1 MTLPIEFEQ
10 RMKTL
15 LGDEYG
21 DFAAAYDQSPI
32 RGLHV
37 NLHKMT
43 VDRLLD
49 IADFELC
56 PLATSR
62 ESFVFECDRIGAHPL
77 HHSGAIYV
85 QEPSAMLPAAMLDAT
100 DLCSLEDLRVLDLCA
115 SPGGKSSQAANLFEG
130 RCGFLLSNEY
140 VPKRALTLAEN
151 IERLG
156 IADAAVTNLPSDVLA
171 RDCEG
176 CFDLAIVDAPC
187 SGEGMFRKNLNAVSE
202 WSAENVIMCA
212 DKQRGI
218 LENAAKTVADGG
230 YLLYSTCTFSIEE
243 NEANVDYFLKT
254 HPEFVP
260 VTPPENVFSAS
271 LDGIPYNGHDMSFC
285 RRVYPHKNI
294 GEGQFAALFHK
305 DLPRSDHRS
314 DGTFADLPTLSS
326 GDEACAREFLL
337 SVLDPDLVSKLCLW
351 SKKDGVYIVSRS
363 AILPKSGVLSPGVKL
378 GEIRKGRLVPHHR
391 FFMAFGRYFANKFEV
406 DIDTARKYISGV
418 EIGCDAFSGY
428 GVVTYGGATLGGVK
442 VSSGIA
448 KNHYPKGLRDR

>member
-1 MTLPIEFEQ
+1 MTFPIEFEQ

-15 LGDEYG
+15 LCDEYS
-21 DFAAAYDQSPI
+21 DFSDAYDRQPI

-43 VDRLLD
+43 VDKLLD
-49 IADFELC
+49 VADFKLQ
-56 PLATSR
+56 PLTISR

-85 QEPSAMLPAAMLDAT
+85 QEPSAMLPVAMLDAT
-100 DLCSLEDLRVLDLCA
+100 DLRSLDNLRVLDLCA
-115 SPGGKSSQAANLFEG
+115 SPGGKSSQAANLFAD
-130 RCGFLLSNEY
+130 RCVFLLSNEY

-156 IADAAVTNLPSDVLA
+156 ITDAAVTNLPSDVLA

-176 CFDLAIVDAPC
+176 CFDLTIVDAPC
-187 SGEGMFRKNLNAVSE
+187 SGEGMFRKNPNALSE

-218 LENAAKTVADGG
+218 LECAAKTVADGG
-230 YLLYSTCTFSIEE
+230 YLLYSTCTFSVEE
-243 NEANVDYFLKT
+243 NEANVDHFLKT

-260 VTPPENVFSAS
+260 VTPLENVISAS
-271 LDGIPYNGHDMSFC
+271 SDGISYNGRDMSFC

-294 GEGQFAALFHK
+294 GEGQFAALFRK
-305 DLPRSDHRS
+305 DLPRSEHRLDS
-314 DGTFADLPTLSS
+314 VCADLPALSS

-337 SVLDPDLVSKLCLW
+337 SVLDPDRVSKLRLCA
-351 SKKDGVYIVSRS
+351 KKDGIYIVSRS
-363 AILPKSGVLSPGVKL
+363 AIFPRSGVLSPGVKL
-378 GEIRKGRLVPHHR
+378 GELRKGRLVPHHR
-391 FFMAFGRYFANKFEV
+391 FFMAYGRYFANKFEV

-418 EIGCDAFSGY
+418 EIGCDSFSGY

>member
-1 MTLPIEFEQ
+1 MTFSIEFEQ
-10 RMKTL
+10 RMKKL

-21 DFAAAYDQSPI
+21 DFAAAYDSRPT

-43 VDRLLD
+43 VDRLRNTV
-49 IADFELC
+49 DFELQ
-56 PLATSR
+56 PLKISH

-85 QEPSAMLPAAMLDAT
+85 QEPSAMLPMTMLDAT
-100 DLCSLEDLRVLDLCA
+100 DLRSLEDLRVLDLCA

-156 IADAAVTNLPSDVLA
+156 IADAAVTNLPPDVLA
-171 RDCEG
+171 RDLEG
-176 CFDLAIVDAPC
+176 CFDLTVVDAPC
-187 SGEGMFRKNLNAVSE
+187 SGEGMFRKNPNALSE

-218 LENAAKTVADGG
+218 LDSAAKTVADGG
-230 YLLYSTCTFSIEE
+230 YLLYSTCTFSVEE
-243 NEANVDYFLKT
+243 NEANVDCFLRT
-254 HPEFVP
+254 YPEFVP
-260 VTPPENVFSAS
+260 VMPPKHVISAS
-271 LDGIPYNGHDMSFC
+271 SDGIPYNGRDMSFC

-294 GEGQFAALFHK
+294 GEGQFAALFRK
-305 DLPRSDHRS
+305 DSPRSDHRLN
-314 DGTFADLPTLSS
+314 GVCVDLPTLSV

-337 SVLDPDLVSKLCLW
+337 SVLDPYLVSKLRLCA
-351 SKKDGVYIVSRS
+351 KKDGIYIVSPS
-363 AILPKSGVLSPGVKL
+363 AILPQLGVLSPGVKL

-391 FFMAFGRYFANKFEV
+391 FFMAFGRCFDNKFDV

>member
-1 MTLPIEFEQ
+1 MTFPIEFEQ

-21 DFAAAYDQSPI
+21 DFADAYDRQPT

-37 NLHKMT
+37 NLYKMT
-43 VDRLLD
+43 VNRLLEV
-49 IADFELC
+49 ADFELQ
-56 PLATSR
+56 PLTISH

-85 QEPSAMLPAAMLDAT
+85 QEPSAMLPATMLDAT
-100 DLCSLEDLRVLDLCA
+100 DLRSLDNLRVLDLCA
-115 SPGGKSSQAANLFEG
+115 SPGGKSSQAANLLEG

-140 VPKRALTLAEN
+140 VPKRALILAEN

-156 IADAAVTNLPSDVLA
+156 IADAAVTNLSSDVLA

-176 CFDLAIVDAPC
+176 CFDLTIVDAPC
-187 SGEGMFRKNLNAVSE
+187 SGEGMFRKNPNALSE
-202 WSAENVIMCA
+202 WSVENVIMCA

-218 LENAAKTVADGG
+218 LADAAKTVADGG
-230 YLLYSTCTFSIEE
+230 YLLYSTCTFSVEE
-243 NEANVDYFLKT
+243 NEANVDHFLRK
-254 HPEFVP
+254 HPEFIP
-260 VTPPENVFSAS
+260 VMPPEHVISAS
-271 LDGIPYNGHDMSFC
+271 SDGIPYNGHDMSFC
-285 RRVYPHKNI
+285 RRVYPHKNV
-294 GEGQFAALFHK
+294 GEGQFAALFRK
-305 DLPRSDHRS
+305 NSPRPDRRA
-314 DGTFADLPTLSS
+314 DGACADLPSPS
-326 GDEACAREFLL
+326 KDDEACAREILR
-337 SVLDPDLVSKLCLW
+337 SVLDHDRVAKLRLCA
-351 SKKDGVYIVSRS
+351 KKDGIYIVSPS
-363 AILPKSGVLSPGVKL
+363 AVLPQSGVLSPGVKL

-391 FFMAFGRYFANKFEV
+391 FFMAFGRCFDNKFDV

-442 VSSGIA
+442 VSSGVA